1 MPPEQERL
9 RVLGMF
15 RLEKA
20 QVDLI
25 HLYKY
30 LKGVCKENRAR
41 LCPMG
46 QEPTGTNW
54 NSEHQEAL
62 L

>member
-25 HLYKY
+25 HLHKY
-30 LKGVCKENRAR
+30 LKGECKEKRAR
-41 LCPMG
+41 LCPVV
-46 QEPTGTNW
+46 PTARTRANGNK
-54 NSEHQEAL
+54 L
-62 L
+62 DL